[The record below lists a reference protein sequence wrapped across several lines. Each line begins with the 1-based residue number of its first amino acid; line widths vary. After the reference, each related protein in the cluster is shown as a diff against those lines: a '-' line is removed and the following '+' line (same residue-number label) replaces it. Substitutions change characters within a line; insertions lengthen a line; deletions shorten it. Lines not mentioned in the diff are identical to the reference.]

1 MSGFWL
7 GCERAWACSSFR
19 ERAPNGARAYDV
31 RGWAEGRPDVRQR
44 LVSPHSKFA
53 GADMDVEAHGVCF
66 IVRAIVV
73 VVEDADGSELPLR
86 RWSWR
91 RAAGRGGGGQWQ
103 KPTPPLPESALPR
116 PSVPRRGWRC
126 SGAEGRGRDEH
137 EGRKDEL
144 QEGHAGALPACLA
157 DAVTQHLI

>member
-1 MSGFWL
+1 
-7 GCERAWACSSFR
+7 
-19 ERAPNGARAYDV
+19 
-31 RGWAEGRPDVRQR
+31 
-44 LVSPHSKFA
+44 
-53 GADMDVEAHGVCF
+53 MDVEAHGVCF

-91 RAAGRGGGGQWQ
+91 RAGRGGGGQWQ
-103 KPTPPLPESALPR
+103 KPTPPLVPESALPR
-116 PSVPRRGWRC
+116 PSVPRRRWCC

-144 QEGHAGALPACLA
+144 QEGHVCLPG
-157 DAVTQHLI
+157 